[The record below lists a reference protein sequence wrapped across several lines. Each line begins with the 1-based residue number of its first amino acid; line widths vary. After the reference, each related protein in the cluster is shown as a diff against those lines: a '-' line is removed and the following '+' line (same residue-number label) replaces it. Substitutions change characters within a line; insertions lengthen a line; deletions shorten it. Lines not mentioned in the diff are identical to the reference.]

1 VVDLTYDLAV
11 GEKAKFDCFEVDILF
26 ADSFVDYGIHKI
38 VNLKVG
44 SEFVRF
50 EVGD

>member
-1 VVDLTYDLAV
+1 M
-11 GEKAKFDCFEVDILF
+11 GEKAKFDCFGVEKWF